1 MEIQVNVGIV
11 AEPGP
16 GPQEA
21 GAAGAWEPSVWT
33 EWDDRCHRCH
43 QGQRLQRGHQPLAHQ
58 EATPQDPP
66 RALYDCLYRGMAF
79 GPMAFS
85 AAQAG
90 QKGYRH
96 RAKINK
102 IYETGQGSLV
112 EDGKQSKT
120 MFPLTM
126 ICLKRAST
134 PWEALST
141 MVKWTIP
148 LSCWKLCGGNQE
160 AIAYFLQVLP
170 GTDQI
175 IGPGEDWPQVRQHH
189 FQV

>member
-1 MEIQVNVGIV
+1 MR
-11 AEPGP
+11 
-16 GPQEA
+16 
-21 GAAGAWEPSVWT
+21 WSLSSVSSRAKAT
-33 EWDDRCHRCH
+33 K
-43 QGQRLQRGHQPLAHQ
+43 GSPALAHQ

-85 AAQAG
+85 VAQAG

-102 IYETGQGSLV
+102 IDETGQGSLV
-112 EDGKQSKT
+112 EDGKTIKNNVPIDYDLFDKS
-120 MFPLTM
+120 
-126 ICLKRAST
+126 IT
-134 PWEALST
+134 PWVALST

-175 IGPGEDWPQVRQHH
+175 VGPGEDWPQVRQHH